1 MPKTLIYK
9 RIKAL
14 RGRSS
19 GAERLFSPVVRGN
32 AMPRAF
38 ALSPPPGF
46 KVRELFGELLGAG
59 KS

>member
-19 GAERLFSPVVRGN
+19 GAERNFSSDVRGN
-32 AMPRAF
+32 AMRAF
-38 ALSPPPGF
+38 ALSPPPSF
-46 KVRELFGELLGAG
+46 KVRELFGELLDSGA
-59 KS
+59 S

>member
-1 MPKTLIYK
+1 
-9 RIKAL
+9 
-14 RGRSS
+14 
-19 GAERLFSPVVRGN
+19 
-32 AMPRAF
+32 MPRAF